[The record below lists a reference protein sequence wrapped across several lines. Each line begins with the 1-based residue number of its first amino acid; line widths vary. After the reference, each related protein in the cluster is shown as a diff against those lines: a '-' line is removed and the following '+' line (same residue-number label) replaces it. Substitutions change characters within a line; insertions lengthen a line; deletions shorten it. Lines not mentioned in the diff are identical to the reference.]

1 MDSSSTDQDER
12 VKNLE
17 QKLNELRQ
25 QRMKVDEANETLRKK
40 LEM

>member
-12 VKNLE
+12 VKKLE
-17 QKLNELRQ
+17 SKLNELRQ
-25 QRMKVDEANETLRKK
+25 QRVKVDEANDILKKK